1 MSTFDFLPIYLHH
14 GSRKVGQASSSKHPS
29 RLVSRAS
36 GSTDFGFCSEI
47 GQDQPRMEERNSSG
61 DVVSITSEEN
71 SGAGRDP
78 RKIARIGKI
87 HDEVE

>member
-1 MSTFDFLPIYLHH
+1 
-14 GSRKVGQASSSKHPS
+14 
-29 RLVSRAS
+29 
-36 GSTDFGFCSEI
+36 
-47 GQDQPRMEERNSSG
+47 MEERNSSG